1 MIRISPALFFVLV
14 LYAQVT
20 AANLDLAKTT
30 TTFLRLGRE
39 ASEVHAIQSF
49 KVGDVN
55 IYGATIAVARRGSPT
70 VPINVSVRSSQNGND
85 LRLQ

>member
-1 MIRISPALFFVLV
+1 MKTILRTLFFVLV
-14 LYAQVT
+14 LCGQAL
-20 AANLDLAKTT
+20 AINLDLAKTP

-55 IYGATIAVARRGSPT
+55 IFGATIAVARRGSPT
-70 VPINVSVRSSQNGND
+70 VPITVSLGSSQNGII
-85 LRLQ
+85 